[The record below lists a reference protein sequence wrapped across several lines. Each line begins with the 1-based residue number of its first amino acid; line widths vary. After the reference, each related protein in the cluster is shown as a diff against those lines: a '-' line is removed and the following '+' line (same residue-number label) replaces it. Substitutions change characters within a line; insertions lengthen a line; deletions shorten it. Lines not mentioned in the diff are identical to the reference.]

1 MRKGGVIKDL
11 ALEAENLKLACRDF
25 KYRRGL
31 LLADI
36 ERAAG
41 FKPGHLSRLTNK
53 RVALTLEDA
62 ERLCSVL
69 EVPLERLSSRL
80 AMGQGLAGTEREVAV
95 YYAHGVKGAS
105 WKQLVDSGTKLKVKG
120 ASDQAQ
126 LILFAKPSNE
136 VSLSM
141 WLAVVEPADKWLVAN
156 DWVIAT
162 TEDQRMAFALVVEA
176 PIKGRV
182 KLAFEGGPEVYG
194 LVDACRLVVTLLRRP
209 GHIIS
214 AHAR

>member
-1 MRKGGVIKDL
+1 MIKDL

-95 YYAHGVKGAS
+95 YYAH
-105 WKQLVDSGTKLKVKG
+105 
-120 ASDQAQ
+120 
-126 LILFAKPSNE
+126 
-136 VSLSM
+136 
-141 WLAVVEPADKWLVAN
+141 
-156 DWVIAT
+156 
-162 TEDQRMAFALVVEA
+162 
-176 PIKGRV
+176 
-182 KLAFEGGPEVYG
+182 
-194 LVDACRLVVTLLRRP
+194 
-209 GHIIS
+209 
-214 AHAR
+214 